1 MLFYLKSLNYERW
14 RKKAIEELLNSELEQ
29 IEGGACQCDTG
40 AGQIVFTVP
49 DKTKDDGIR
58 QA

>member
-1 MLFYLKSLNYERW
+1 MKDDE
-14 RKKAIEELLNSELEQ
+14 KKAIEELLNSELEQ

-49 DKTKDDGIR
+49 DKTKMTVLGKPKR
-58 QA
+58 VH